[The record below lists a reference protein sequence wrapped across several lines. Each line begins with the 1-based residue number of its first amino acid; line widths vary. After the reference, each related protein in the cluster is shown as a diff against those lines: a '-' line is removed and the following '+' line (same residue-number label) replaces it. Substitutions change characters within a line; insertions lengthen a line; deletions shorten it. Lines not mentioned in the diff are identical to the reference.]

1 VVEASRPAKI
11 HSVLFVC
18 AFNAIRSPMAES
30 IARHYFGRSIYVQ
43 SAGIRKGD
51 PDPFVMAVLGE
62 IGIDGSRHRPRTL
75 EELEEWEG
83 LNFDLVI
90 SLSPGAHHAALELTR
105 SLAVE
110 VEYWPTVD
118 PSLVQGAREQRLEAY
133 RDVRDGLISRIRTR
147 LKS

>member
-1 VVEASRPAKI
+1 VAEASRSGRI

-18 AFNAIRSPMAES
+18 AYNAIRSPMAES
-30 IARHYFGRSIYVQ
+30 IARHYFGKSIYVQ
-43 SAGIRKGD
+43 SAGIRRGEID
-51 PDPFVMAVLGE
+51 SFTTAALAE
-62 IGIDGSRHRPRTL
+62 IGIDASRHRPRTL

-90 SLSPGAHHAALELTR
+90 SRSPGAHHAALELTR

-110 VEYWPTVD
+110 VEYWPTAD
-118 PSLVQGAREQRLEAY
+118 PSLVQGSREQRLDAY
-133 RDVRDGLISRIRTR
+133 RDVRDGLVDRIRSR